1 MPRPSFRP
9 TPEQRKLVRS
19 LAAVGLRQEWICQM
33 LHLRSPKTLRK
44 HFPEELS
51 KGLAE
56 ATAAVA
62 RTAYEMALSG
72 RYPAMLLFWAEV
84 PSSRW
89 SAARNP
95 TRGQEVTT
103 FRGNG
108 CARASKRKGNG
119 GQAQCRCLSFNR
131 VRKNAVG

>member
-9 TPEQRKLVRS
+9 TPEQRKLVKS
-19 LAAVGLRQEWICQM
+19 LAAVGLRQEWICGM
-33 LHLRSPKTLRK
+33 LRLRSPKTLRK

-72 RYPAMLLFWAEV
+72 RYPAMLLFWLKCQAPGDPVLDTVLEKRARQPRDPGGMV
-84 PSSRW
+84 IRGLPSH
-89 SAARNP
+89 
-95 TRGQEVTT
+95 RGMEDKLD
-103 FRGNG
+103 
-108 CARASKRKGNG
+108 ADA
-119 GQAQCRCLSFNR
+119 
-131 VRKNAVG
+131 

>member
-1 MPRPSFRP
+1 MPRPNFRP

-19 LAAVGLRQEWICQM
+19 LAAVGLRQEWICEM

-72 RYPAMLLFWAEV
+72 RYPAMLLFWLKCQAPADPLLDTVLEKRARQARGSAGMV
-84 PSSRW
+84 VRGLPSD
-89 SAARNP
+89 
-95 TRGQEVTT
+95 
-103 FRGNG
+103 
-108 CARASKRKGNG
+108 
-119 GQAQCRCLSFNR
+119 QATEDKLD
-131 VRKNAVG
+131 ADA

>member
-72 RYPAMLLFWAEV
+72 RYPAMLLFWLKCQAPGGPLLETQ
-84 PSSRW
+84 PEARKSRR
-89 SAARNP
+89 SGGMVILGLAHDHGTEDKLNVAA
-95 TRGQEVTT
+95 
-103 FRGNG
+103 
-108 CARASKRKGNG
+108 
-119 GQAQCRCLSFNR
+119 
-131 VRKNAVG
+131 

>member
-9 TPEQRKLVRS
+9 TPEQRKLVKS
-19 LAAVGLRQEWICQM
+19 LAAVGLRQEWICGM
-33 LHLRSPKTLRK
+33 LRLRSPKTLRK

-72 RYPAMLLFWAEV
+72 RYPAMLLFWLKCQAPGGPLLDTE
-84 PSSRW
+84 PEGRKS
-89 SAARNP
+89 
-95 TRGQEVTT
+95 
-103 FRGNG
+103 
-108 CARASKRKGNG
+108 RASGGMVVLGLPTEKRTEDKLD
-119 GQAQCRCLSFNR
+119 A
-131 VRKNAVG
+131 AA

>member
-19 LAAVGLRQEWICQM
+19 LAALGLRQEWICQM
-33 LHLRSPKTLRK
+33 LHFRSPKTLRK

-72 RYPAMLLFWAEV
+72 RHPAMLLFWLKCQV
-84 PSSRW
+84 PVDPLLDTQPE
-89 SAARNP
+89 ARKS
-95 TRGQEVTT
+95 
-103 FRGNG
+103 
-108 CARASKRKGNG
+108 RASGGMVVLGLPSEKRTEDKLH
-119 GQAQCRCLSFNR
+119 A
-131 VRKNAVG
+131 AA

>member
-1 MPRPSFRP
+1 MPRPSSTF

-19 LAAVGLRQEWICQM
+19 LAAVGLRQEWICEM

-72 RYPAMLLFWAEV
+72 RYPAMLLFWLKCQAPGDPLPDTVLEK
-84 PSSRW
+84 R
-89 SAARNP
+89 ARRP
-95 TRGQEVTT
+95 
-103 FRGNG
+103 
-108 CARASKRKGNG
+108 RASG
-119 GQAQCRCLSFNR
+119 GMVILGLPHDSGREDKLGA
-131 VRKNAVG
+131 AA

>member
-19 LAAVGLRQEWICQM
+19 LAGMGLRQEWICQM
-33 LHLRSPKTLRK
+33 LGLRSPKTLRK
-44 HFPEELS
+44 HFRAELS

-72 RYPAMLLFWAEV
+72 RCPAMLLFWLKCQVPGDPLLDTVVEKRARQPRSSGGMVIVGLPAE
-84 PSSRW
+84 
-89 SAARNP
+89 
-95 TRGQEVTT
+95 RGTEDKLD
-103 FRGNG
+103 
-108 CARASKRKGNG
+108 AEA
-119 GQAQCRCLSFNR
+119 
-131 VRKNAVG
+131 

>member
-19 LAAVGLRQEWICQM
+19 LAALGLRQEWICQM
-33 LHLRSPKTLRK
+33 LHFRSPKTLRK

-62 RTAYEMALSG
+62 RTACEMALSG
-72 RYPAMLLFWAEV
+72 RYPAMLLFWLKCQAPGDPVLDTVLEKRARQPRDPGGMV
-84 PSSRW
+84 IRGLPSH
-89 SAARNP
+89 
-95 TRGQEVTT
+95 RGMEDKLD
-103 FRGNG
+103 
-108 CARASKRKGNG
+108 ADA
-119 GQAQCRCLSFNR
+119 
-131 VRKNAVG
+131 

>member
-1 MPRPSFRP
+1 MPRPSFKP

-19 LAAVGLRQEWICQM
+19 LAALGLRQEWICQM

-62 RTAYEMALSG
+62 RTAYDMALSG
-72 RYPAMLLFWAEV
+72 RYPAMLLFWLKCQAPGDPLLETQ
-84 PSSRW
+84 PEARKSRSSGAMVILGLAHDHGTEDKLD
-89 SAARNP
+89 AA
-95 TRGQEVTT
+95 
-103 FRGNG
+103 
-108 CARASKRKGNG
+108 A
-119 GQAQCRCLSFNR
+119 
-131 VRKNAVG
+131 